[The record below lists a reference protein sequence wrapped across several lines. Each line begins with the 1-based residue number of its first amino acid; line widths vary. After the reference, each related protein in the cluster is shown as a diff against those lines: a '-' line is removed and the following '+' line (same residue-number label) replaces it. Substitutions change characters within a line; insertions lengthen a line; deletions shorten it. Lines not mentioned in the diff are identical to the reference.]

1 MNISYIL
8 CLFLA
13 VFSSACDDD
22 KTDENNA
29 KQVTVTISPSDK
41 VIVEGEG
48 GDISFTVTPS
58 DPAVELRYVSS
69 VEWMKAAAGGGASW
83 SVAANSSDGF
93 IYRSGCAGFCSFC
106 RKLVCDLSERFY
118 LYRQLYRK
126 V

>member
-41 VIVEGEG
+41 VIVEQK
-48 GDISFTVTPS
+48 I
-58 DPAVELRYVSS
+58 
-69 VEWMKAAAGGGASW
+69 W
-83 SVAANSSDGF
+83 
-93 IYRSGCAGFCSFC
+93 
-106 RKLVCDLSERFY
+106 RKSLP
-118 LYRQLYRK
+118 
-126 V
+126 

>member
-58 DPAVELRYVSS
+58 DPAVELRYVSETLFIPLDTS
-69 VEWMKAAAGGGASW
+69 HAKIVTIAAIKPSCQ
-83 SVAANSSDGF
+83 F
-93 IYRSGCAGFCSFC
+93 R
-106 RKLVCDLSERFY
+106 
-118 LYRQLYRK
+118 
-126 V
+126 

>member
-69 VEWMKAAAGGGASW
+69 VEWMKAAAGGGGW
-83 SVAANSSDGF
+83 W
-93 IYRSGCAGFCSFC
+93 RSLLECGG
-106 RKLVCDLSERFY
+106 KLFRTKQGGTY
-118 LYRQLYRK
+118 LYSE
-126 V
+126 

>member
-83 SVAANSSDGF
+83 SVAANSSELSREG
-93 IYRSGCAGFCSFC
+93 IR
-106 RKLVCDLSERFY
+106 RRWLVWIRLM
-118 LYRQLYRK
+118 
-126 V
+126 

>member
-69 VEWMKAAAGGGASW
+69 VGGGW
-83 SVAANSSDGF
+83 W
-93 IYRSGCAGFCSFC
+93 RSLLECGG
-106 RKLVCDLSERFY
+106 KLFRTKQGGTY
-118 LYRQLYRK
+118 LYSE
-126 V
+126 

>member
-1 MNISYIL
+1 MNISYIV

-48 GDISFTVTPS
+48 GD
-58 DPAVELRYVSS
+58 
-69 VEWMKAAAGGGASW
+69 
-83 SVAANSSDGF
+83 
-93 IYRSGCAGFCSFC
+93 
-106 RKLVCDLSERFY
+106 LSLIHICLLLPFPGSMG
-118 LYRQLYRK
+118 
-126 V
+126 